1 MDESGEK
8 DIPGGWKW
16 GVYAMFMGQY
26 GHTIDAKGRTV
37 VPVQY
42 RQSLGDTFVITRG
55 LDGCLFLY
63 PLQEWQVFV
72 DKLQALPSDQKTR
85 KLQRQFLSK
94 AMEVTPDK
102 QGRILIPSLLRDKAG
117 LVKDIVFVGM
127 MNRIEI
133 WDKAR
138 LEAEEDE
145 EDGSLL
151 EMVMDG
157 LDISI

>member
-1 MDESGEK
+1 
-8 DIPGGWKW
+8 
-16 GVYAMFMGQY
+16 MFMGQY

-157 LDISI
+157 LDILKYIF

>member
-1 MDESGEK
+1 
-8 DIPGGWKW
+8 
-16 GVYAMFMGQY
+16 MFMGQY
-26 GHTIDAKGRTV
+26 EHTIDAKGKTV

>member
-1 MDESGEK
+1 
-8 DIPGGWKW
+8 
-16 GVYAMFMGQY
+16 MFMGQY

-117 LVKDIVFVGM
+117 FVKDIVFVGM
-127 MNRIEI
+127 MNHIEI

>member
-1 MDESGEK
+1 M
-8 DIPGGWKW
+8 
-16 GVYAMFMGQY
+16 
-26 GHTIDAKGRTV
+26 HTIDAKGRTV

>member
-1 MDESGEK
+1 
-8 DIPGGWKW
+8 
-16 GVYAMFMGQY
+16 MFMGQY

-42 RQSLGDTFVITRG
+42 RQSLGDTFVITRR

-72 DKLQALPSDQKTR
+72 DKLQALPPDKKTR

-102 QGRILIPSLLRDKAG
+102 QGRI
-117 LVKDIVFVGM
+117 
-127 MNRIEI
+127 
-133 WDKAR
+133 
-138 LEAEEDE
+138 
-145 EDGSLL
+145 
-151 EMVMDG
+151 
-157 LDISI
+157 

>member
-1 MDESGEK
+1 
-8 DIPGGWKW
+8 
-16 GVYAMFMGQY
+16 MFMGQY

-117 LVKDIVFVGM
+117 LVKNIVFVGM

>member
-1 MDESGEK
+1 
-8 DIPGGWKW
+8 
-16 GVYAMFMGQY
+16 MFMGQY

-102 QGRILIPSLLRDKAG
+102 QGRILIPALLRDKAG